1 MNSAG
6 LNPCLGGTGGLGAG
20 LASPVSAGLASGFCA
35 GAGAAGALRWA
46 TGGCDTVSGA
56 FFAAFGSDETGFAA
70 RARSA
75 STASAWARRSEAS
88 FCAGISWFS
97 RGVTGVFTTLTW
109 AVAASFSF
117 NLETCA
123 AFTRPLAGRA
133 VGLRVEIGFT
143 AFFSRVEAA
152 ARAAVLLP
160 RAVRAG
166 LRCFVLA
173 PARLSVL
180 ADALRGMDA
189 VRAFLALARA
199 LRLVLSTSRAA
210 VLVLRAFLTFL
221 TDDIRV
227 ALLLGSALETEH
239 NGNRDISAATAPRSD
254 WDATLP
260 DKDHPWWRKT

>member
-152 ARAAVLLP
+152 ARAAARRPRGFTLLCLGP
-160 RAVRAG
+160 GPFERFGRCFTRHGCGSRLSGLGQSLAPCALHVPGGGFGLAG
-166 LRCFVLA
+166 LSHFFDGRHTRRT
-173 PARLSVL
+173 P
-180 ADALRGMDA
+180 
-189 VRAFLALARA
+189 VRF
-199 LRLVLSTSRAA
+199 
-210 VLVLRAFLTFL
+210 
-221 TDDIRV
+221 RV
-227 ALLLGSALETEH
+227 GDGT
-239 NGNRDISAATAPRSD
+239 
-254 WDATLP
+254 
-260 DKDHPWWRKT
+260 